1 MAKFHIN
8 NNMSPGQ
15 QVKLKIVDRLS
26 EKKAL
31 VEEVSRGHTG
41 LLIIKG
47 ELRINKSGI
56 INAWV
61 LEEPKGSSSA
71 DYLFGNSYFG
81 KFSISQSIS
90 DNYCRIIKSLYRGEK
105 VTDGDISILKGM
117 FNRCIKKDQWDWFTT
132 YKYLGYPNDQTLRG
146 FVHDSVRQRNLLR
159 EGTYTELHKFFQ
171 KYQHYLS
178 SILFHISEVDSSE
191 DFDTSEAPLTITS
204 CYWERLSEGSK
215 KNIILAERI
224 HGEASIFVLMHYFV
238 TLEQEFVAN
247 FITPFLDKLDA
258 EIVESPCS
266 NERYLRTHDILRGA
280 AHFSLGAASFIG
292 GVTKSNKAPRASN
305 VIEQFQIFI
314 SNREEEFREI
324 CTLIESTEISGMKIP
339 TLRNSLAHG
348 DMQAISSLSTQT
360 MTELRSALFE
370 EPCNILNRL
379 LSASMISQKATGQS
393 VNL

>member
-1 MAKFHIN
+1 MK
-8 NNMSPGQ
+8 PGQ

-31 VEEVSRGHTG
+31 VEEVSRGHAG

-61 LEEPKGSSSA
+61 LKAPNGESSS

-146 FVHDSVRQRNLLR
+146 FVHDSVRQRDLLR
-159 EGTYTELHKFFQ
+159 EGNDTELHKFFQ

-178 SILFHISEVDSSE
+178 SILFHTSEVDFSE

-204 CYWERLSEGSK
+204 CYWERLLEGSK

-247 FITPFLDKLDA
+247 FITPFLEKLDA
-258 EIVESPCS
+258 EVVGSPCS
-266 NERYLRTHDILRGA
+266 NERYSRTHDILRGV
-280 AHFSLGAASFIG
+280 AHFSLGSVSFIG
-292 GVTKSNKAPRASN
+292 GVTKSNKAPRASS
-305 VIEQFQIFI
+305 VIEQFQRFI

-324 CTLIESTEISGMKIP
+324 CTLIESTEISGIKIP
-339 TLRNSLAHG
+339 ALRNSLAHG

-379 LSASMISQKATGQS
+379 LSASMIPQKATGQS

>member
-132 YKYLGYPNDQTLRG
+132 YKYLGYPNDQTLR
-146 FVHDSVRQRNLLR
+146 
-159 EGTYTELHKFFQ
+159 
-171 KYQHYLS
+171 HY
-178 SILFHISEVDSSE
+178 E
-191 DFDTSEAPLTITS
+191 
-204 CYWERLSEGSK
+204 
-215 KNIILAERI
+215 KNC
-224 HGEASIFVLMHYFV
+224 YFV
-238 TLEQEFVAN
+238 
-247 FITPFLDKLDA
+247 
-258 EIVESPCS
+258 
-266 NERYLRTHDILRGA
+266 
-280 AHFSLGAASFIG
+280 
-292 GVTKSNKAPRASN
+292 
-305 VIEQFQIFI
+305 
-314 SNREEEFREI
+314 
-324 CTLIESTEISGMKIP
+324 
-339 TLRNSLAHG
+339 
-348 DMQAISSLSTQT
+348 
-360 MTELRSALFE
+360 
-370 EPCNILNRL
+370 
-379 LSASMISQKATGQS
+379 
-393 VNL
+393 